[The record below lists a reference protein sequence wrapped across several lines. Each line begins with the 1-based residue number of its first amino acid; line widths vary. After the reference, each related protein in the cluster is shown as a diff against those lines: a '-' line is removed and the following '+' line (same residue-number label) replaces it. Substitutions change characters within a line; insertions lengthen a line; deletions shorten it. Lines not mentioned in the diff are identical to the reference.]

1 MIFNEKRLYILK
13 ILKVFH
19 FYLKGQTLIWFRSR
33 TQKLVSLFLVLE
45 KLPLLM
51 PFACILAFFVPASI
65 YIQKNWSKNAFL
77 SSWCRPNRS
86 KKTKTRAKWVKRKS
100 SSHVNV
106 CWTINQFNIRTE
118 QLTYGMVC
126 NLVDVGSFRLT
137 KWTILDWRTIQK
149 GGQTAGNWKFGKPR
163 ALKSTLVSV

>member
-65 YIQKNWSKNAFL
+65 YTQKTDLKMHFYQDGVDL
-77 SSWCRPNRS
+77 TEV
-86 KKTKTRAKWVKRKS
+86 KKQR
-100 SSHVNV
+100 
-106 CWTINQFNIRTE
+106 QE
-118 QLTYGMVC
+118 QNG
-126 NLVDVGSFRLT
+126 
-137 KWTILDWRTIQK
+137 
-149 GGQTAGNWKFGKPR
+149 
-163 ALKSTLVSV
+163 